1 MRQVAALVGLLVL
14 VAGVIVGGDFFG
26 LRTQLLGEEPPEPR
40 TPVTDDASEGA
51 NGTSGSGETPA
62 ATRVRSQPWWQTLTT
77 LESDGESVADVT
89 IDEGALQWRL
99 RWECESGS
107 LLVEVAGREEPVVDT
122 ECPDSGTAFLTQ
134 TGDATVEVDGGGPR
148 NVEIEQ
154 QIDVPLEE
162 PPTAEMESPDAEEIA
177 RGSFYDIDQTGR
189 GEVVIY
195 RLGDGTYAL
204 RLVDFFVT
212 PNVDLELRL
221 SEQDRPET
229 TEEFDR
235 PASDYV
241 ATLRATTGSMN
252 FRVPDDIDPTQHDS
266 LVIWCPPVQNAYA
279 AASFEHGE

>member
-1 MRQVAALVGLLVL
+1 MRRVAALIGLLVL

-26 LRTQLLGEEPPEPR
+26 LRTQLLGEEAPEPA
-40 TPVTDDASEGA
+40 TPVTGDAADADGA
-51 NGTSGSGETPA
+51 TSGADETPA
-62 ATRVRSQPWWQTLTT
+62 ATRVRSQPWWQTVTT
-77 LESDGESVADVT
+77 LDSGGEPTADVT
-89 IDEGALQWRL
+89 IDDNALQWRL

-107 LLVEVAGREEPVVDT
+107 LLVEVAGRDEPAVDA
-122 ECPDSGTAFLTQ
+122 ECPDSGTAFLTR
-134 TGDATVEVDGGGPR
+134 TGNATVEVDGDAPWQ
-148 NVEIEQ
+148 VEVEQ

-162 PPTAEMESPDAEEIA
+162 PPLPEMESSDAEEVA

-195 RLGDGTYAL
+195 RLGGGSYAL

-229 TEEFDR
+229 TEEFDK

-241 ATLRATTGSMN
+241 ATLQATTGSMN
-252 FRVPDDIDPTQHDS
+252 FRIPEEIDPTQHDS

-279 AASFEHGE
+279 AASFESGE